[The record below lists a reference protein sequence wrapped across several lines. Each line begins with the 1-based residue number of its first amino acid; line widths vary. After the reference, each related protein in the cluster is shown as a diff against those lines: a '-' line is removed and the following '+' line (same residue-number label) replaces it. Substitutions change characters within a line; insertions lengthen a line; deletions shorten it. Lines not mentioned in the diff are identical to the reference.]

1 MVISKL
7 NIGMSIKLMREH
19 KKMSQLTLAER
30 SQIAQSTLSYIEAGK
45 KSPTF
50 ETLSAIA
57 KGLEVSIMELLN
69 FAAIDEN
76 NAIHKH
82 LLRNVSPDS
91 INILS
96 DQDLTNIQQISQL
109 LYADYR
115 EKTSPVFNDNE
126 EDPDA

>member
-19 KKMSQLTLAER
+19 KKMSQLTLAEK

-57 KGLEVSIMELLN
+57 KGLDVSIMELLN

-76 NAIHKH
+76 NVIHEH
-82 LLRNVSPDS
+82 LLKNTPPEN

-115 EKTSPVFNDNE
+115 SKTSQSSKEKE
-126 EDPDA
+126 EENST